1 MGHCVPAG
9 FLSLFFS
16 DIFDDWDVFFVL
28 KVKSFIET
36 QRALLAEIQNGCKR
50 NFILAKEKEETEQKM
65 RQSASMAEIATED
78 GTTEEEEQ
86 PAAEESEGTEEKA
99 DETTGKEGQP
109 SSQSGASAETVV
121 PKMTLESDSD
131 TEDEEE
137 EVVTKSS
144 SSTRLNQLAPQTQN
158 HPLSASHTS
167 SSTSASPNGRPSVI
181 SGITVTESTAPP
193 GTPPSPGRCISVSS
207 PGRGHKIFMV
217 TRVESPPEQ
226 QLLQLQLSKPPASSQ
241 VKEASK
247 KPADANTPS
256 TQQTPLPP
264 PSSQTQLTQ
273 EDVKESLHAP
283 SVDCK
288 LMEQSTVV
296 PNTTPEP
303 QSASQPTEDE
313 TASTLDP
320 EVTDPSQQAPAL
332 PSESS
337 SVQLTEEAT
346 ESTESPKHEPT
357 CVEGKKEEDDEVF
370 REDEGQMMSP
380 DSTVGECKELDE
392 LSHTQISIPMG
403 EKPQQQP
410 LTTALGQL
418 QNELESASEEIE
430 SQKQTKEEEEEE
442 GEALEEENEKPS
454 LTEIEFSQPSQEE
467 PCQTETDEQGAE
479 SVLSVQ
485 TDQQAPSV
493 TRGGAQESNPPA
505 EEGSKSPEP
514 ASAELEDSPDE
525 SSADEGECFA
535 EAPEEVSSTLPNGLK
550 PEFSRHLLDTEGPK
564 PGSCVM
570 EHGELQ

>member
-1 MGHCVPAG
+1 MIET
-9 FLSLFFS
+9 F
-16 DIFDDWDVFFVL
+16 FFVL

-86 PAAEESEGTEEKA
+86 PAADESGGTEGKA
-99 DETTGKEGQP
+99 GKTTGKEEQP
-109 SSQSGASAETVV
+109 SSQAGASAETVV

-137 EVVTKSS
+137 EVVTKST
-144 SSTRLNQLAPQTQN
+144 SSTRLNQPAPQTQN

-167 SSTSASPNGRPSVI
+167 SSTSASPNGRLSVI
-181 SGITVTESTAPP
+181 SSITVTESTAPP

-241 VKEASK
+241 VTEASK
-247 KPADANTPS
+247 KPADANTPM
-256 TQQTPLPP
+256 TQQTPPPP

-273 EDVKESLHAP
+273 EEVKESLHA
-283 SVDCK
+283 SSTDCK
-288 LMEQSTVV
+288 LMEQSTVA
-296 PNTTPEP
+296 PNTTLGP

-346 ESTESPKHEPT
+346 ESTESPQHEPT

-370 REDEGQMMSP
+370 REVEGQMIPP
-380 DSTVGECKELDE
+380 DSTEGECKQLDE
-392 LSHTQISIPMG
+392 LSHTQISIPVG
-403 EKPQQQP
+403 ETQQQQQP

-418 QNELESASEEIE
+418 QNELESASEEKQ
-430 SQKQTKEEEEEE
+430 SQKQTKEEEEKEEE
-442 GEALEEENEKPS
+442 GALEEENKKPS
-454 LTEIEFSQPSQEE
+454 LTENEYSQPSQEE
-467 PCQTETDEQGAE
+467 PCQTEADEQGAE
-479 SVLSVQ
+479 CVLSVQ

-493 TRGGAQESNPPA
+493 TRGGAQESSPPA
-505 EEGSKSPEP
+505 EEASKSPEP
-514 ASAELEDSPDE
+514 ASAEVEDSPDE

-535 EAPEEVSSTLPNGLK
+535 EAPEEEEEVISSALPNGLK

-570 EHGELQ
+570 EHGELL

>member
-1 MGHCVPAG
+1 M
-9 FLSLFFS
+9 
-16 DIFDDWDVFFVL
+16 

-86 PAAEESEGTEEKA
+86 PAAEESGGTEEKA
-99 DETTGKEGQP
+99 GETTEKEGQP
-109 SSQSGASAETVV
+109 SSQSGASTETVV

-144 SSTRLNQLAPQTQN
+144 SSIRLNQLAPQTQN

-226 QLLQLQLSKPPASSQ
+226 QLLQLQLSKPSASSQ

-247 KPADANTPS
+247 KPADANTPT
-256 TQQTPLPP
+256 TQQTPPPP

-273 EDVKESLHAP
+273 EDVKESLHTP
-283 SVDCK
+283 SIDCK
-288 LMEQSTVV
+288 LMEQSTSA
-296 PNTTPEP
+296 PNTTLEP
-303 QSASQPTEDE
+303 QSASQPTGDE

-357 CVEGKKEEDDEVF
+357 CEEGKKEEDDEVF
-370 REDEGQMMSP
+370 REVEGQMMSP
-380 DSTVGECKELDE
+380 DSREGECKELDE
-392 LSHTQISIPMG
+392 LSHTQISIITG
-403 EKPQQQP
+403 EMQQQQP
-410 LTTALGQL
+410 LTALGQL

-430 SQKQTKEEEEEE
+430 SQKQTKEEEGEEEEEE

-505 EEGSKSPEP
+505 EEGSKNPEP
-514 ASAELEDSPDE
+514 ASAEEEDSPEE

-535 EAPEEVSSTLPNGLK
+535 EASEELSSALPNGLK

-570 EHGELQ
+570 EHGELL